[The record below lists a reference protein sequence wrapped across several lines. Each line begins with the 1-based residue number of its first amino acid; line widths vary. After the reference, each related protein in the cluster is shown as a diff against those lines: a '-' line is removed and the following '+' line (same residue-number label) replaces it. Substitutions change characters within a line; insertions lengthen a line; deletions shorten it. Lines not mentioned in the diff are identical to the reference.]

1 MTPQVLLCGYLSP
14 SAWGQGFGK
23 CRLYWAGLKHW
34 ATVAGLQH
42 KTKPRYLVSVA
53 LALYLTAGVMPGS
66 IISSTINAA
75 NAHDGP
81 EEHKPGEL
89 PLVNNGPGPQVV
101 YGEVKPDA
109 PAPNVKTGDANNS
122 EATTD
127 HSHKA
132 ELKQGEF
139 QNTSGGIGTAAA
151 IQQQEQQQQLQPP
164 EPEPEPKKES
174 IASSFWP
181 WSNNSNKPPPEFKP
195 YRLPTMEGDS
205 RSYHDNLPPL
215 VKAPAID
222 PDLVFKSVMTCYPA
236 PSNFNIDIELRGQIR
251 SAAGGDDL
259 FETTDIGSNYVGIV
273 ARMPIYSH
281 TEIDRERDREFNRRT
296 ITAASV
302 AQFVA
307 AVATRNHAIRELALH
322 RSLEARAA
330 IRVQQGLSLIHI

>member
-1 MTPQVLLCGYLSP
+1 MV
-14 SAWGQGFGK
+14 
-23 CRLYWAGLKHW
+23 
-34 ATVAGLQH
+34 
-42 KTKPRYLVSVA
+42 
-53 LALYLTAGVMPGS
+53 PGA
-66 IISSTINAA
+66 IIGTTISTA

-109 PAPNVKTGDANNS
+109 SNPNVKTGDSNNS
-122 EATTD
+122 EPTTD
-127 HSHKA
+127 HSHKT

-139 QNTSGGIGTAAA
+139 QNTSGGIGSATVDTTA
-151 IQQQEQQQQLQPP
+151 IQQQEQQQLQQTP
-164 EPEPEPKKES
+164 EQQPPEPKKES

-181 WSNNSNKPPPEFKP
+181 WSNNNNKPPPEFKP

-259 FETTDIGSNYVGIV
+259 
-273 ARMPIYSH
+273 
-281 TEIDRERDREFNRRT
+281 
-296 ITAASV
+296 
-302 AQFVA
+302 
-307 AVATRNHAIRELALH
+307 L
-322 RSLEARAA
+322 
-330 IRVQQGLSLIHI
+330 